1 MLRAAASV
9 EGRGQP
15 EMGGRA
21 RQSLYGAYLGTAQ
34 ALLDAVDAA
43 RYAVQAGHEAQV
55 WVRDRSTMARIF

>member
-1 MLRAAASV
+1 
-9 EGRGQP
+9 
-15 EMGGRA
+15 MGGRA